1 MTFDIGLHVVH
12 GLSVV
17 GRSVTSQLEFLD
29 RLPNFL
35 SNGAPLAQA
44 LSARGVPAATKTIR

>member
-1 MTFDIGLHVVH
+1 MTFDIGLHLVY
-12 GLSVV
+12 GLSVA
-17 GRSVTSQLEFLD
+17 GRTGTSQPKFLD

-44 LSARGVPAATKTIR
+44 LSARGAPAAIETIR